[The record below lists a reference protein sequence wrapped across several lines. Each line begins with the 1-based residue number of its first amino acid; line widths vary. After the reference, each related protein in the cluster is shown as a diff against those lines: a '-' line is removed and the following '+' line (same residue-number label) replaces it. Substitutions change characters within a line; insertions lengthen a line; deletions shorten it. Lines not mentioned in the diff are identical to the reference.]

1 MERLLGYPEAAW
13 VGQPA
18 SRIFTPEDQANGEP
32 EKELEQA
39 VRDGG
44 CSRGG
49 AVRPCPARRGGDP
62 RGGHHAPGDRQGGG
76 RALLG
81 APIRLDGR
89 ILGAVA
95 INTDITAEK
104 RVEAALAQQAEE
116 LQQFAHVAGHD
127 LQAPLRM
134 IKSYAQLLARRYG
147 GQMDPIADQFLRAI
161 TDGVDAMEQL
171 TRGLLQLAQ
180 AGEDA
185 GERTAVRVET
195 VIDGVLAALQPSI
208 EESGAEV
215 ICGEL
220 PTVTA
225 DRLQLVQ
232 LFQNLVGNALSIA
245 ILTVRPASASR
256 PGEPAASGSS
266 LLRTTA

>member
-1 MERLLGYPEAAW
+1 MTREVATTHLVTG
-13 VGQPA
+13 
-18 SRIFTPEDQANGEP
+18 
-32 EKELEQA
+32 KEVV
-39 VRDGG
+39 VR
-44 CSRGG
+44 CS
-49 AVRPCPARRGGDP
+49 AR
-62 RGGHHAPGDRQGGG
+62 
-76 RALLG
+76 
-81 APIRLDGR
+81 PIRLDGR

-171 TRGLLQLAQ
+171 TRGLLQFAE

-220 PTVTA
+220 PTVTNRSFA
-225 DRLQLVQ
+225 AGAAV
-232 LFQNLVGNALSIA
+232 
-245 ILTVRPASASR
+245 PE
-256 PGEPAASGSS
+256 PGWQRAQVSPS
-266 LLRTTA
+266 